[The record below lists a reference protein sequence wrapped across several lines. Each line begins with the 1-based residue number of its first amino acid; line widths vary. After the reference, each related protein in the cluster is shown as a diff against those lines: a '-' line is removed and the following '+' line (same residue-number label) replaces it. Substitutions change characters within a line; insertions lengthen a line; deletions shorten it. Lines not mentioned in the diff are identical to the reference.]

1 MNLVVSIDCETEP
14 YNTGNVSCEMQKKAL
29 AGKLSSITSK
39 LLSYS
44 LLVICFFFLTHLLDF
59 LIIIIAS
66 SIPLTNRVR
75 GPYCKLRTE
84 FFPVDLW
91 PKREARGP

>member
-44 LLVICFFFLTHLLDF
+44 LLVICFFFFNSFIGLLNYNYCF
-59 LIIIIAS
+59 IN
-66 SIPLTNRVR
+66 NRVR